1 MTNEELA
8 LQLSKYLI
16 EHWDTIAVGVIS
28 VAGSMIFGTWMAA
41 KCWYQREIK
50 HVTDV
55 GTASE
60 QLANKQIAHMT
71 KQLEHK
77 ESYAKGVIEIMNQRV
92 LAAEEEPKRLLRI
105 IQQQEQQLARLQA
118 KSLEEA
124 KEIQEL
130 PEVKARPVF
139 ISYSFSNKSNI
150 DEILRDIFD
159 RDPDDSGIAVVK
171 NEYRQI
177 KDEVWEKSSN
187 LSAMVG
193 LMGLLLRL
201 QNEKIVSLNMNIDRC
216 HVESSISYINFYK
229 SIIKIIT
236 PVAGNADKD
245 YLKIVKEALDS
256 RDNIKLFSVERKRN
270 TPPKDEESDENT

>member
-8 LQLSKYLI
+8 LQLSKYIL
-16 EHWDTIAVGVIS
+16 EHWDAIVIGTIS
-28 VAGSMIFGTWMAA
+28 VAGSLIFGTWMAA
-41 KCWYQREIK
+41 KYWYQREIK

-55 GTASE
+55 GSANE

-77 ESYAKGVIEIMNQRV
+77 ESYARGVIEIMNQRV

-105 IQQQEQQLARLQA
+105 IQQQEQHLARLQA
-118 KSLEEA
+118 KSQEEA

-130 PEVKARPVF
+130 PEVKARSVF

-159 RDPDDSGIAVVK
+159 RDPDDSGISIVK

-177 KDEVWEKSSN
+177 KEEVWEKSSN

-201 QNEKIVSLNMNIDRC
+201 QNEKIVSLNMSVDRC
-216 HVESSISYINFYK
+216 HVESSISYVNFYK
-229 SIIKIIT
+229 SIKKIIS
-236 PVAGNADKD
+236 PVAGDADKD
-245 YLKIVKEALDS
+245 YFKIVKEALDN
-256 RDNIKLFSVERKRN
+256 RDKVKLFSIEKKRN
-270 TPPKDEESDENT
+270 NPPREEDSDKNT